1 MDILIFG
8 LVNSMTYVLMAAG
21 FTLVYGVSRLPNF
34 AHGALYVL
42 TGFLVWTFVNSAGVN
57 YFVSIVITI
66 VIVAVLGALLY
77 RFVLMRV
84 RGMPVSEIIV
94 SFAVALIVLEGLRLQ
109 NLGPFKGFIGSSYTL
124 PAFISGTVSIAGV
137 VIDIQRL
144 LIVGIGLAIVLFMW
158 VFTRRQKIGLAFR
171 GMAQDEHAAMML
183 GIDSDFMA
191 VLALAVGSS
200 LAAVAAVAVYPL
212 GQVTV
217 ETGYHVLNA
226 ALAVCIVGGLGSWM
240 GAILASFIFGYAT
253 TLAAFLGASKYQDVI
268 LFGLIVAVLIIR
280 PSGLFG
286 RQKELEERV

>member
-1 MDILIFG
+1 MDILIYG
-8 LVNSMTYVLMAAG
+8 LVNSFIYVLMAAG

-42 TGFLVWTFVNSAGVN
+42 TGFLVWTFVNSAGLN
-57 YFVSIVITI
+57 YFVSILITV
-66 VIVAVLGALLY
+66 VIVALLGAFLY

-94 SFAVALIVLEGLRLQ
+94 SFAVALIILEGLRLQ
-109 NLGPFKGFIGSSYTL
+109 GIGGFKGFIGSSYTL
-124 PAFISGTVSIAGV
+124 PTFIDGTVSIAGV
-137 VIDIQRL
+137 VVDVQRL
-144 LIVGIGLAIVLFMW
+144 LIVGIGLAIVIFMW
-158 VFTRRQKIGLAFR
+158 IFTRRQKIGLAFR

-183 GIDSDFMA
+183 GIDSDLMA

-200 LAAVAAVAVYPL
+200 LAAIAAVAIYPL
-212 GQVTV
+212 GQVTA

-253 TLAAFLGASKYQDVI
+253 TFASFMGAAKYQDVI
-268 LFGLIVAVLIIR
+268 LFGLIVLVLIIR

>member
-1 MDILIFG
+1 MDILIYG
-8 LVNSMTYVLMAAG
+8 LVNSIIFVLMAAG

-42 TGFLVWTFVNSAGVN
+42 TGFLVWTFVNSVGLN
-57 YFVSIVITI
+57 YFLSILITI
-66 VIVAVLGALLY
+66 IIVALLGAFLY

-94 SFAVALIVLEGLRLQ
+94 SFAVALIILEGLRLQ
-109 NLGPFKGFIGSSYTL
+109 GIGSFKGFIGSSYTL
-124 PAFISGTVSIAGV
+124 PAFIGGTVSIAGV
-137 VIDIQRL
+137 VIDVQRL
-144 LIVGIGLAIVLFMW
+144 LIVAIGLVIVFLMW

-191 VLALAVGSS
+191 VLALGVGSS
-200 LAAVAAVAVYPL
+200 LAAIAAVAVYPL
-212 GQVTV
+212 GQVTA
-217 ETGYHVLNA
+217 ESGYHVLNA

-253 TLAAFLGASKYQDVI
+253 TLASFVGAAKYQDVI
-268 LFGLIVAVLIIR
+268 LFGLIIVVLIVR

>member
-124 PAFISGTVSIAGV
+124 PAFISGTVSIA
-137 VIDIQRL
+137 
-144 LIVGIGLAIVLFMW
+144 AW
-158 VFTRRQKIGLAFR
+158 
-171 GMAQDEHAAMML
+171 
-183 GIDSDFMA
+183 
-191 VLALAVGSS
+191 S
-200 LAAVAAVAVYPL
+200 LTY
-212 GQVTV
+212 
-217 ETGYHVLNA
+217 NA
-226 ALAVCIVGGLGSWM
+226 C
-240 GAILASFIFGYAT
+240 
-253 TLAAFLGASKYQDVI
+253 
-268 LFGLIVAVLIIR
+268 
-280 PSGLFG
+280 
-286 RQKELEERV
+286 

>member
-42 TGFLVWTFVNSAGVN
+42 TGFLVWTFVNSAGLN

-66 VIVAVLGALLY
+66 VIVALLGALLY

-240 GAILASFIFGYAT
+240 GAILAS
-253 TLAAFLGASKYQDVI
+253 
-268 LFGLIVAVLIIR
+268 
-280 PSGLFG
+280 
-286 RQKELEERV
+286 